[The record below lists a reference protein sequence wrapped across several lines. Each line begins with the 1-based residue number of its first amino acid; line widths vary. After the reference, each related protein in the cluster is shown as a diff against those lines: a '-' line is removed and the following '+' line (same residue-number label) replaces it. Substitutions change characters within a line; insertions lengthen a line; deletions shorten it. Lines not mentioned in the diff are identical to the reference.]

1 MKLFYSSEINTNN
14 EDFILDNSEH
24 THIYKVLR
32 KKVGDKIHFTNGKG
46 YLFECI
52 IKTIDSKST
61 KLKILKSIKRS
72 NMAYDLHI
80 GIAPTKKMSR
90 FEWFVEKAIEIG
102 VTSITPMICSYSE
115 RKSLNYSRLEKISIS
130 AMKQSLQTYLPEIKP
145 LVEFKEYIKSNNS
158 NQKYIAH
165 YKNSKT
171 EHLSGII
178 LEKTTSNIIIGPE
191 GGFTNEEIIFA
202 TDSNY
207 RAVSLG
213 NNRLRTE
220 TAGVVCCQMFLD
232 SNK

>member
-1 MKLFYSSEINTNN
+1 M
-14 EDFILDNSEH
+14 D
-24 THIYKVLR
+24 
-32 KKVGDKIHFTNGKG
+32 
-46 YLFECI
+46 
-52 IKTIDSKST
+52 
-61 KLKILKSIKRS
+61 
-72 NMAYDLHI
+72 YDLHI
-80 GIAPTKKMSR
+80 AIAPTKKMSR

-145 LVEFKEYIKSNNS
+145 IVEFKDYIKSNNS
-158 NQKYIAH
+158 DYKYIAH
-165 YKNSKT
+165 CKKSNT

-178 LEKTTSNIIIGPE
+178 VKKNSSNIIIGPE
-191 GGFTNEEIIFA
+191 GGFTNKEISFA
-202 TDSNY
+202 IDSDY
-207 RAVSLG
+207 KVVSLV